1 MAAILCA
8 MFIARVISADTQT
21 TSRQTDVKIY
31 PRELPALSVH
41 VAITVKLPV
50 IAHRLNLP
58 WRF

>member
-1 MAAILCA
+1 MAAILGA
-8 MFIARVISADTQT
+8 MFIVHVISVDTQT

-50 IAHRLNLP
+50 IARHLNLP
-58 WRF
+58 